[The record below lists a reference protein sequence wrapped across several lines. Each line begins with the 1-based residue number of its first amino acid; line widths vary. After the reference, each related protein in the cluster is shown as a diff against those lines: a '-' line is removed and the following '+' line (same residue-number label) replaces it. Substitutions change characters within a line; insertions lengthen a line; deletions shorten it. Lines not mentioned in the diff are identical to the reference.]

1 MQGQL
6 QMLRTRTALLERENE
21 EARKK
26 AQQLSQELEQA
37 QTQPVRPVRLKRRLI
52 KSDPDQ

>member
-37 QTQPVRPVRLKRRLI
+37 QTEPVRPVRLKRRLI
-52 KSDPDQ
+52 KSDPEQ